1 LKKQVFSKLGKHE
14 WANDLG
20 LIFCQFIQP
29 SQGTLLQWH
38 SSGNSDL
45 FLDHKVHSTNHSP
58 FHPPTHPSI
67 HLCTNSSIYQST
79 MYLPTYSPIRL
90 LIHPSIHPS
99 ACPSIHLPINFF
111 LESYHWLRIILRT
124 GDMASEPNRVLLLG
138 SLCSRWRSHI
148 VNRLKHHHD
157 NVRRWPML

>member
-1 LKKQVFSKLGKHE
+1 MILAWSFANLFNPLKE
-14 WANDLG
+14 PCCNDIHLET
-20 LIFCQFIQP
+20 LI
-29 SQGTLLQWH
+29 
-38 SSGNSDL
+38 SSWIT
-45 FLDHKVHSTNHSP
+45 VHSTNHSP